1 MTFHS
6 SEETLF
12 VNDLPHNEYL
22 ENYSDDIVE
31 FLNKYY
37 QYDPEIEEYDE
48 EPIASDCNEYVIRV
62 VDENEVGE
70 DSFTNV
76 INIEIK
82 LPNNEAAQE
91 LADIVDGKIVSG
103 MTGKKFRITYRNE
116 IYITAESEEEA
127 ETIFENMDSDETYRR
142 SKFVEMVS
150 LEPQDD

>member
-22 ENYSDDIVE
+22 ENYRDDIVE

-37 QYDPEIEEYDE
+37 QYDPEIEEYGD
-48 EPIASDCNEYVIRV
+48 PIASDTHEYVIRV

-127 ETIFENMDSDETYRR
+127 QTIFENMDSDETYRL

>member
-1 MTFHS
+1 MTFHT

-12 VNDLPHNEYL
+12 VNDIPHNECL
-22 ENYSDDIVE
+22 ESYREDIVE

-37 QYDPEIEEYDE
+37 QYDQEIEEYGD
-48 EPIASDCNEYVIRV
+48 PIASDTHKYVIRV
-62 VDENEVGE
+62 VLEDECGDDDYRTVL
-70 DSFTNV
+70 
-76 INIEIK
+76 NIEID

-91 LADIVDGKIVSG
+91 LADIVDGNIVSG

-127 ETIFENMDSDETYRR
+127 KTIFENMDSEDTYRQSR
-142 SKFVEMVS
+142 FVEMVS